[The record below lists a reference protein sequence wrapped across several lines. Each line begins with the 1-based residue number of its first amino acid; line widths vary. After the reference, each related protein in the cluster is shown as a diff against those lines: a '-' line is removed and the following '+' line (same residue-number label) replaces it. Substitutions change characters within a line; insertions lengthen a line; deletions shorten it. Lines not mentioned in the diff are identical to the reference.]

1 MPTVVYYDL
10 LNQPGPGFPW
20 RTVLIIL
27 FALALG
33 ALLYA
38 YTVVSEDGTYKDQ
51 KFMIMVLLVGVCC
64 LEISAQWSKTHQDN
78 ECRSW
83 RNKGL
88 YQISEGKI
96 GHFREDP
103 SQSHK
108 WESFDLKGQTFTYPF
123 GNGHYPRCGFD
134 QTKYWGGPLHEG
146 KWVRIYHNEGLILR
160 LELAQ

>member
-38 YTVVSEDGTYKDQ
+38 YTVISEDATYKDK
-51 KFMIMVLLVGVCC
+51 KFMIIVLLVGICC
-64 LEISAQWSKTHQDN
+64 IEISALWSETQQEN

-83 RNKGL
+83 RKEGV

-96 GHFREDP
+96 VNFREDP

-108 WESFDLKGQTFTYPF
+108 WESFDLKGQTFTYQL
-123 GNGHYPRCGFD
+123 GNGPNQRCGFH